1 MVKNHKTKLRERIR
15 QGLIPCTEKGFWD
28 FTVERHRIWWKKTIQ
43 RDPSPWTDDPILRTF
58 HFCNIYRDLDTGT
71 AWYRTH
77 VVRQYEQ
84 PRMHFADAVWATIIY
99 RLVNSIWIF
108 ERIGSA
114 AFDRSRWREMIAEI
128 RARDI
133 LLNSE
138 AYLTFPW
145 PHKYTGEGSRTT
157 RFEYILGRLELE
169 FDGIVHDLQEAKTL
183 QEVGERLKT
192 IYGIG
197 PFLSL
202 QIYRD
207 LILTGFLP
215 FSSNDWV
222 EIGIGAVTTLRVLY
236 GEKARSDKQ
245 RRRLI
250 YKLTGDQD
258 RQLGRRGWGDF
269 ETRDLTACDI
279 ENCLCEYGKYAK
291 LVAGVGR
298 KRYYDARVRS

>member
-1 MVKNHKTKLRERIR
+1 MDKRQTKLRDRIR
-15 QGLIPCTEKGFWD
+15 QGLLPCSEKGFWN
-28 FTVERHRIWWKKTIQ
+28 FTVERHRIWWKKTVLQ
-43 RDPSPWTDDPILRTF
+43 EPSPWTDDKILRQF

-71 AWYRTH
+71 IWYREH
-77 VVRQYEQ
+77 VVSGAQSL
-84 PRMHFADAVWATIIY
+84 ANALWATIVY
-99 RLVNSIWIF
+99 RLVNSVEIF
-108 ERIGSA
+108 EQLGPAS
-114 AFDRSRWREMIAEI
+114 FDRRRWRGMIAEI

-145 PHKYTGEGSRTT
+145 PHKYTGEGSRTA

-169 FDGIVHDLQEAKTL
+169 FDGVVQDLHDAKTL
-183 QEVGERLKT
+183 QEVGERLKD

-207 LILTGFLP
+207 LILAGYLNFNT
-215 FSSNDWV
+215 NDWV
-222 EIGIGAVTTLRVLY
+222 EIGVGALNTLRALY

-245 RRRLI
+245 RRSLI
-250 YKLTGDQD
+250 YKLTGAQD
-258 RQLGRRGWGDF
+258 RQLGRRGWEDF
-269 ETRDLTACDI
+269 EARDLTACDI

-291 LVAGVGR
+291 LVAGIGR
-298 KRYYDARVRS
+298 KRYYGRQ

>member
-1 MVKNHKTKLRERIR
+1 MGKDHNKAYARVRGEFPSTS
-15 QGLIPCTEKGFWD
+15 QGFWD
-28 FTVERHRIWWKKTIQ
+28 FVVERHRIWWKKTVLQ
-43 RDPSPWTDDPILRTF
+43 ERSPWTDDKILRQF

-71 AWYRTH
+71 IWYRNH
-77 VVRQYEQ
+77 VVRGSESL
-84 PRMHFADAVWATIIY
+84 AGAVWATIVY
-99 RLVNSIWIF
+99 RLVNNTRIF
-108 ERIGSA
+108 EQLGPA
-114 AFDRSRWREMIAEI
+114 AFARPRWRGMIAEI

-133 LLNSE
+133 LLNSD

-145 PHKYTGEGSRTT
+145 PHTFKGKGSRTD

-169 FDGIVHDLQEAKTL
+169 FDGVVHDLHDAKTL
-183 QEVGERLKT
+183 QEVGERLKD

-207 LILTGFLP
+207 LILTGHLN
-215 FSSNDWV
+215 FSTNDWV
-222 EIGIGAVTTLRVLY
+222 EIGVGALNTLRALY

-245 RRRLI
+245 RHSLI

-298 KRYYDARVRS
+298 KRYYR